1 MIVVAVLSAFFAPLV
16 FLGGFYSALI
26 GIALWGIG
34 LGAQE
39 SIMRAAIAGMS
50 PVQRRGTAY
59 GVFNTIFG
67 AFWFIGSLTMGIL
80 YDISILYLVIFSMI
94 AQLASVPLFILIRKS
109 R

>member
-1 MIVVAVLSAFFAPLV
+1 M
-16 FLGGFYSALI
+16 
-26 GIALWGIG
+26 GIG

-67 AFWFIGSLTMGIL
+67 IFWFIGSLTMGIL
-80 YDISILYLVIFSMI
+80 YDISILYLVIFSMV
-94 AQLASVPLFILIRKS
+94 AQLASVPLFMLIRKS